1 MRALLLTLLF
11 LSSLLAEGRMV
22 EHRDFVEFYISTH
35 LKEELKAEL
44 IEEMG
49 LSIEQAKERL
59 LEQIKEESERHRRLY
74 IAQVEEFDRQLK
86 SLSEEVEFLREL
98 VVDAN
103 YQRNSNDDLVARLQE
118 QVRDLEERLM
128 DLQALVDEDREEA
141 PPMPQGGQEL

>member
-1 MRALLLTLLF
+1 
-11 LSSLLAEGRMV
+11 MV